1 MSLNKVELIGFV
13 AREPEIREANG
24 AKVATFTLATSERY
38 KDKNGEFKENTEWH
52 SIVCWRQT
60 AEYVE
65 KYISKGALLYIDGK
79 LRTRSWDDNNGTK
92 RYVTEIMVNS
102 LQSLDRKPAQNQQPA
117 QTTQQ
122 RFDPHAVPTTPMPL
136 DDDLP
141 EDDGLPF

>member
-13 AREPEIREANG
+13 AREPEVKECNG
-24 AKVATFTLATSERY
+24 AKVASFTLATRERY
-38 KDKNGEFKENTEWH
+38 KDKNGEFNENTEWH

-102 LQSLDRKPAQNQQPA
+102 LQSLDRKQSQNQQPEH
-117 QTTQQ
+117 QK
-122 RFDPHAVPTTPMPL
+122 FDPHAAPTTPLQTEDDAPE
-136 DDDLP
+136 DDLP
-141 EDDGLPF
+141 F